1 MVFDF
6 TGKTVWVTGAGKGI
20 GYVTALAF
28 ADAGAKV
35 TGFDLAFPQENY
47 PFVIE
52 TLDVS
57 DAAQVSD
64 VCGRLLAVEER
75 LDVLVNAAGILRM
88 GATDQL
94 SQEDWQQTF
103 AVNVGGA
110 FNLFQQTMG
119 QFRRQQSGAIVTV
132 ASDAAHTPR
141 IGMSAYGASKAALKS
156 LALTVGLEL
165 AGSGVRC
172 NLVSPGSTD
181 TDMQRTLWTCDDA
194 EQQRIR
200 GFGEQFKLG
209 IPLGKIARPQEIAST
224 ILFLASDAASHITL
238 QDIVVDGGSTLGGV
252 MIWKRHLSLDALNA
266 TSQNT
271 LVAHLGIVYTRLG
284 DDTLEAEMPVDA
296 RTHQPFGL
304 LHGGASAALA
314 ETLGSMAGF
323 LMTRDGQNVV
333 GTELNATHHRAVAQG
348 TVRGVCQPLHLGRS
362 SQSWEIVVFDEQG
375 RRCCTCRLSTM
386 VLG

>member
-1 MVFDF
+1 MAFDF

-20 GYVTALAF
+20 GYATALAF
-28 ADAGAKV
+28 VEAGAQV
-35 TGFDLAFPQENY
+35 TGFDLAFPHGEY
-47 PFVIE
+47 PFATE
-52 TLDVS
+52 TLDVA
-57 DAAQVSD
+57 DAAQASD
-64 VCGRLLAVEER
+64 VCGRLLSSLER

-119 QFRRQQSGAIVTV
+119 QFRRQQGGAIVTV

-141 IGMSAYGASKAALKS
+141 IGMSYGASKAALKS
-156 LALTVGLEL
+156 PALTVGLEL

-181 TDMQRTLWTCDDA
+181 TDMQRTLWTSDDA
-194 EQQRIR
+194 EQRRIR

-209 IPLGKIARPQEIAST
+209 IPLGKIARPQEIAAT
-224 ILFLASDAASHITL
+224 VLFSASDAASHITL
-238 QDIVVDGGSTLGGV
+238 QDIVVDGGSTLGRNDL
-252 MIWKRHLSLDALNA
+252 KRHLTLEELNA
-266 TSQNT
+266 TSLNT
-271 LVAHLGIVYTRLG
+271 MVGHLGIVYTRLG

-333 GTELNATHHRAVAQG
+333 GTELNATHHRAVSHG
-348 TVRGVCQPLHLGRS
+348 KVRGVCQPPHLGRS